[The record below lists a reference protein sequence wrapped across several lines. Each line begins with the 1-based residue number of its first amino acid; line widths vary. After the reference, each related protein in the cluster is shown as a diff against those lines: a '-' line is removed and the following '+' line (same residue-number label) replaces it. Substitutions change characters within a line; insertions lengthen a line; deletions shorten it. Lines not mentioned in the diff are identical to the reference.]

1 MDSSLERIFERVA
14 SVLTPENASK
24 LCKEKE
30 SVISSLR
37 FSLHEEGILKEGYK
51 QKKASAGSKSPKVHQ
66 STSSHRSI
74 NPPQNDFDHD
84 APREVAPDRPQDSNV
99 QEAACTRTGRVCILN
114 DFTSSLVD
122 QRQGNVHI
130 AHAGQCCN

>member
-1 MDSSLERIFERVA
+1 MCICYLGCVGCL
-14 SVLTPENASK
+14 SV
-24 LCKEKE
+24 
-30 SVISSLR
+30 R
-37 FSLHEEGILKEGYK
+37 FVQLL
-51 QKKASAGSKSPKVHQ
+51 A
-66 STSSHRSI
+66 
-74 NPPQNDFDHD
+74 
-84 APREVAPDRPQDSNV
+84 DSNV